1 MSKKH
6 FKAFAEAI
14 ACIIDTEDR
23 ARTAWLVAN
32 ICAGENGRFD
42 YNRFYAACNVERP

>member
-14 ACIIDTEDR
+14 SGIENDEER
-23 ARTAWLVAN
+23 GRVARIVADV
-32 ICAGENGRFD
+32 CKGENGRFD
-42 YNRFYAACNVERP
+42 YGRFYAACNVERS